1 MDLHEA
7 HQGVNRRRARK
18 RLGRGPGSGR
28 GKTAARGHKG
38 QRSRSGSLPPATF
51 EGGQMPLVR
60 RIPKRGFN
68 NRSRKVYAIVNLRD
82 LEQRFEPGATVDLD
96 ALRDTGLVQGRFDGV
111 KVLAEGEL
119 SKALTVAAHRFSKA
133 AQAKIEQAGGQVT
146 LL

>member
-7 HQGVNRRRARK
+7 HQGVQRHRRSK
-18 RLGRGPGSGR
+18 RLGRGAGSGR

-38 QRSRSGSLPPATF
+38 QRSRSGSLPGATF

-68 NRSRKVYAIVNLRD
+68 NRTRKVFVIVNLRD
-82 LEQRFEPGATVDLD
+82 LEQRFEAGATVDLD
-96 ALRDTGLVQGRFDGV
+96 ALRGAGLIKGRFDGV

-119 SKALTVAAHRFSKA
+119 TKALTVAAHRFSKTA
-133 AQAKIEQAGGQVT
+133 RTKIEQAGGQIN